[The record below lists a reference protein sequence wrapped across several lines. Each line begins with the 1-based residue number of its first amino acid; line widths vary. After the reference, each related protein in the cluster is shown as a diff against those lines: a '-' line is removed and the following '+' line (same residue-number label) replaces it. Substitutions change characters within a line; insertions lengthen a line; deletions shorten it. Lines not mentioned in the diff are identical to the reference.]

1 MDDIRVKDV
10 PGYLTEELFE
20 RLHVEMLMREIDKS
34 IVPAARIVYDG
45 KHMWI
50 SPAPVENLL
59 SSRKSQVDSL
69 GQLCKGMSF
78 LQ

>member
-1 MDDIRVKDV
+1 MDDIRVKDL

-20 RLHVEMLMREIDKS
+20 RSYVQMLMREIDKS
-34 IVPAARIVYDG
+34 IVPAARIVYDE

-50 SPAPVENLL
+50 SPAAVENLL
-59 SSRKSQVDSL
+59 SGRNAQVDSL
-69 GQLCKGMSF
+69 GQSFKRISF